1 MALGMSDIIRAL
13 PEGCNDIP
21 MPIVLLNRWTLLL
34 GVVAAVVLQQPLIT
48 TALFAIL
55 AGAAIFGSRGS
66 LIYQIGSRV
75 FARRNATAE
84 TEDRRLMRF
93 NNTLGAI
100 FLGLAQIAFLAHA
113 PLAGWILASFA
124 ALAAAIALA
133 GFCVGCYLYVRFK
146 IERYRLFGS

>member
-1 MALGMSDIIRAL
+1 MALGMSNIIRAV

-34 GVVAAVVLQQPLIT
+34 GVIAAIALQQPLIT
-48 TALFAIL
+48 TALFVIL
-55 AGAAIFGSRGS
+55 GGAALFGSRGS
-66 LIYQIGSRV
+66 LIYQIGSRA
-75 FARRNATAE
+75 FARWNATAE

-93 NNTLGAI
+93 NNTLATI
-100 FLGLAQIAFLAHA
+100 FLGLAQIAFLARV
-113 PLAGWILASFA
+113 PLAGWIFASFA
-124 ALAAAIALA
+124 ALAAAVALA

>member
-1 MALGMSDIIRAL
+1 MALGMSEIIRAV
-13 PEGCNDIP
+13 PQGCNDIP

-34 GVVAAVVLQQPLIT
+34 GVIAAVVLQQPLIT
-48 TALFAIL
+48 TALFAIF
-55 AGAAIFGSRGS
+55 GAAAFFGSRGS

-93 NNTLGAI
+93 NNTLGAS
-100 FLGLAQIAFLAHA
+100 FLCLAQIAFLAHA

-124 ALAAAIALA
+124 ALAAALALA

-146 IERYRLFGS
+146 IERYRLFGN